1 MQFGKA
7 VGTACSSF
15 AITNID
21 DMFVL
26 AAFFAESYTSESLTP
41 LKITIGQYIGFTIIV
56 AISMIGFGIAQALP
70 SEPIG
75 FLGLLPMLL
84 GIWKLF
90 ELYFDDES
98 EDDDEEREVGAVTE
112 KSHIATVKSILK
124 VSIVTVTN
132 GGDNIGTYVP
142 LFSQAQGAEIAV
154 YIVTY
159 YILLG
164 VWCLV
169 AYLIMRQKHILR
181 LGQKYAGIVVPFLF
195 IGLGIYIIV
204 KSSCYPWSIEHIND
218 SLSSH
223 IGETVMAVV
232 TTGLLLICIGAMFW
246 LKLRKKNTQPTS
258 AISGAEHEVEAP
270 NDDTTAQRTTEAD
283 AEQSVAT
290 TLVEPNIVPRRIE
303 SEPC

>member
-1 MQFGKA
+1 M
-7 VGTACSSF
+7 
-15 AITNID
+15 
-21 DMFVL
+21 
-26 AAFFAESYTSESLTP
+26 
-41 LKITIGQYIGFTIIV
+41 
-56 AISMIGFGIAQALP
+56 
-70 SEPIG
+70 
-75 FLGLLPMLL
+75 
-84 GIWKLF
+84 F

-98 EDDDEEREVGAVTE
+98 EDDDEEREVGVVTE

-142 LFSQAQGAEIAV
+142 LFSQAKGAEIAV
-154 YIVTY
+154 YIVVY

-223 IGETVMAVV
+223 VGETVMAVV
-232 TTGLLLICIGAMFW
+232 TTGLLLVCIGAMFW
-246 LKLRKKNTQPTS
+246 LKLRKKNIQPTS
-258 AISGAEHEVEAP
+258 AISGAGNEP
-270 NDDTTAQRTTEAD
+270 GTPDNDTTAQRTAEAD
-283 AEQSVAT
+283 AEQPVAT
-290 TLVEPNIVPRRIE
+290 TLDESNIIFRRVEN
-303 SEPC
+303 EPC

>member
-26 AAFFAESYTSESLTP
+26 AAFFAESYTSDTLTP
-41 LKITIGQYIGFTIIV
+41 LKITIGQYVGFTIIV

-75 FLGLLPMLL
+75 FLGLLPILL

-98 EDDDEEREVGAVTE
+98 EDDDEEREVGVVTE

-142 LFSQAQGAEIAV
+142 LFSQAKGAEIAV
-154 YIVTY
+154 YIVVY

-223 IGETVMAVV
+223 VGETVMAVV
-232 TTGLLLICIGAMFW
+232 TTGLLLVCIGAMFW
-246 LKLRKKNTQPTS
+246 LKLRKKNIQPTS
-258 AISGAEHEVEAP
+258 AISGAGNEP
-270 NDDTTAQRTTEAD
+270 GTPDNDTTAQRTAEAD
-283 AEQSVAT
+283 AEQPVAT
-290 TLVEPNIVPRRIE
+290 TLDESNIIFRRVEN
-303 SEPC
+303 EPC